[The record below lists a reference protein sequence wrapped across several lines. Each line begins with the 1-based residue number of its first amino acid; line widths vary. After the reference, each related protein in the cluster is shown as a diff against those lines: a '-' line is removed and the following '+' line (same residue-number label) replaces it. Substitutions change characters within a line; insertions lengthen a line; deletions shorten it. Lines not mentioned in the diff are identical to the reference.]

1 MSLTFIPL
9 GVGDAFSRKYY
20 SSCLAVWAGGK
31 PILVDCPHPIR
42 KILAESTR
50 GPKAVD
56 LEDFEGVVLTHLHAD
71 HSSGVEGYM
80 FYSRFRLGTKGRIAA
95 HDQVLARLWP
105 HHLAAGMDTLDID
118 GEKREMTLH
127 DYVDTLSL
135 SEANAVTLGDFSIEC
150 RRTDHHVPTYA
161 LRISAGGKT
170 LSYSADTCF
179 DESLIEWLSEGDLI
193 VHETNEGIHTSYE
206 QLSQLPARL
215 RARMRLIHYPDDFD
229 SDRSRIEPLVQGR
242 LYEIP

>member
-9 GVGDAFSRKYY
+9 GVGDAFSRKHY
-20 SSCLAVWAGGK
+20 SSCLAVWADGK

-56 LEDFEGVVLTHLHAD
+56 LGDVEGVVLTHLHAD
-71 HSSGVEGYM
+71 HASGLEGYM
-80 FYSRFRLGTKGRIAA
+80 FFSRFRLGSKGRIAS
-95 HDQVLARLWP
+95 HDRVLERLWP
-105 HHLAAGMDTLDID
+105 HHLAAGMDTLDIE
-118 GEKREMTLH
+118 GKKREMTLH
-127 DYVDTLSL
+127 DYVDTVSL
-135 SEANAVTLGDFSIEC
+135 SETQAVSFGDFSIEC

-170 LSYSADTCF
+170 LSYSADTGF
-179 DESLIEWLSEGDLI
+179 DASLVEWLSEADLMI
-193 VHETNEGIHTSYE
+193 HETNEGIHTPYE
-206 QLSQLPARL
+206 QLARLPARL
-215 RARMRLIHYPDDFD
+215 RSMMRLIHYPDNFD
-229 SDRSRIEPLVQGR
+229 LDRSRIEPLVQGR